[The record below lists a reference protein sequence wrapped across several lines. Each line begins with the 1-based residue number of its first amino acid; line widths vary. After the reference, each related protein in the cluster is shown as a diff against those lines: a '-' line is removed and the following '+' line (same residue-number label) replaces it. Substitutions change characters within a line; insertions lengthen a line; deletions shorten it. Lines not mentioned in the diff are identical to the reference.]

1 MDLSITK
8 KNGTREL
15 FNADR
20 INRSIERACKDLMD
34 PISMVMQIAT
44 ETRLTLYDG
53 MSTEEVDQATINA
66 ALQNVKDDIEYDKVA
81 TRLLLKTIYRHVLKE
96 YDKDDDD
103 DLALKH
109 EESFAPYVE
118 AGVAEGKLDKRMIE
132 KFDLKDLGR
141 ALRLERDEL
150 FQYAGLSTFL
160 NRYSLKN
167 MDQTPR
173 ETPQYF
179 FMRVAMGLSY
189 NEENPT
195 LWAKRFYDKMSRFA
209 YIAGGST
216 NLGAGTNIPALSNC
230 FLLEVHDDMGH
241 IAKSVADV
249 MLLSKGSGGL
259 GVSLTKLR
267 ASGSPLKSNNGA
279 STGPT
284 PFAKIMDTAI
294 RAIQRGG
301 KKKGACAFY
310 MEPWHLDF
318 MDFLDWKSNAGE
330 DYLRMRTANTAAFI
344 PDEFMKRVKAREDWY
359 LFDPADV
366 PELLE
371 LYGSAWSAKYA
382 EYVTKADAGE
392 MRAFKKMPAT
402 ELFRKMLVALQ
413 TTAHPWI
420 TWKDTVNLRALNNNT
435 GTIHMSNLCTEI
447 CLPQDRDNIAV
458 CNLASLNLAVHV
470 VNKEVLWGQLESS
483 VRLAIHQLDNL
494 IDINV
499 LPVPEAVKSDRENR
513 AIGLGIMG
521 LADALE
527 KMGLAYDSEPA
538 YDFTDRIFEF
548 VSYIA
553 IDESANLAQKRGP
566 YTHFH
571 GSEWSKGKVP
581 FDTLDTMERDR
592 GVKVTVT
599 RDSKHRGLNWDVLRE
614 KVKKGMRNATLLAT
628 APNANI
634 GLVAATTPGMDPR
647 FAQVFSRNKISGKY
661 LDVNHNLVKDL
672 KNLGL
677 WETVRNDIIEH
688 QGDISGIDAIPQY
701 IKDIYKTSFST
712 SPYAFIEVAARA
724 QKWMDQG
731 ISRNM
736 YLDVRDIDEIMK
748 IYMTAWEKGVK
759 TTYYLHMK
767 PQHTAEQSTVT
778 VNKSA
783 KMGKLGFGAIRAAA
797 AAAAQAGSVSPAVS
811 DANMTQHVI
820 PAQEIPGMDPL
831 STPSTIPMPVYE
843 VNLVSN
849 PGPQTIESIVE
860 GVDMQTNQSA
870 TTLVN
875 DIVQEIEVATP
886 VGSGFAAVASGA
898 TAFAPSIPF
907 PSAEPAPQAIP
918 KPKYQPLS
926 EIRTAFGSLGT
937 ASSGSNV
944 SVTSSGASGMA
955 SASGSSSANSTGST
969 SQGAIGFAAAKA
981 TTMPL
986 MATASASASAAT
998 SATATS
1004 SSSVS
1009 LSADEIKAAMAV
1021 AAQSKVKVIAS
1032 KNKTCPSDPA
1042 ELEQCDSCQ

>member
-8 KNGTREL
+8 NNGTREL

-53 MSTEEVDQATINA
+53 MTTEEVDQATINA
-66 ALQNVKDDIEYDKVA
+66 ALQNVKDDIAYDKVA
-81 TRLLLKTIYRHVLKE
+81 TRLLLKTIYRHVVKD
-96 YDKDDDD
+96 YDKEDEE
-103 DLALKH
+103 DLARKH
-109 EESFAPYVE
+109 EECFPAYVE
-118 AGVAEGKLDKRMIE
+118 SGVAEGKLDPRMAE
-132 KFDLKDLGR
+132 KFDLKELAR
-141 ALRLERDEL
+141 ALKIERDEL

-167 MDQTPR
+167 IDQTPK

-195 LWAKRFYDKMSRFA
+195 LWAKRFYDKMSKFA

-216 NLGAGTNIPALSNC
+216 NLGAGTNTPALSNC

-259 GVSLTKLR
+259 GVSMTKLR

-301 KKKGACAFY
+301 KKKGALAFY
-310 MEPWHLDF
+310 METWHLDF
-318 MDFLDWKSNAGE
+318 PDFIDWKQNNGD
-330 DYLRMRTANTAAFI
+330 DYMRMRTANTAAFI
-344 PDEFMKRVKAREDWY
+344 SDEFMKRVKAGDEWY

-371 LYGSAWSAKYA
+371 LYGSAFSAKYNEYIEKA
-382 EYVTKADAGE
+382 ESGQLRT
-392 MRAFKKMPAT
+392 FKKMPAT
-402 ELFRKMLVALQ
+402 ELFRKMLVSLQ

-420 TWKDTVNLRALNNNT
+420 TWKDTINLRALNNNT

-447 CLPQDRDNIAV
+447 CLPQDKDNIAV

-499 LPVPEAVKSDRENR
+499 LPVPEAVKSDKENR

-553 IDESANLAQKRGP
+553 IDESANLAQARGS
-566 YTHFH
+566 YAHFE
-571 GSEWSKGKVP
+571 GSGWSKGMVP
-581 FDTLDTMERDR
+581 FDTIDVMERDR
-592 GVKVTVT
+592 GVKVTIS
-599 RDSKHRGLNWDVLRE
+599 RESKHRGLNWDTLRE

-677 WETVRNDIIEH
+677 WEKVREDIIEH
-688 QGDISGIDAIPQY
+688 QGDISGIPAIPQY
-701 IKDIYKTSFST
+701 IKEIYKTSFST

-736 YLDVRDIDEIMK
+736 YLDVRDIEEIMK

-783 KMGKLGFGAIRAAA
+783 KLGKLGFSAVRTAAA
-797 AAAAQAGSVSPAVS
+797 SATVENAAQAVATEAASPAF
-811 DANMTQHVI
+811 DAAPT
-820 PAQEIPGMDPL
+820 
-831 STPSTIPMPVYE
+831 PVYE

-860 GVDMQTNQSA
+860 GVDVQPVQTA
-870 TTLVN
+870 ATLVN
-875 DIVQEIEVATP
+875 EIVQGLGQTQAQPVAQAVAP
-886 VGSGFAAVASGA
+886 VGTGFAAVASAA
-898 TAFAPSIPF
+898 TSFAPGIPF
-907 PSAEPAPQAIP
+907 PSAASAAQATQPAPTVTPSLASVAP
-918 KPKYQPLS
+918 AKPKYQSLTDMK
-926 EIRTAFGSLGT
+926 TAFGSV
-937 ASSGSNV
+937 GS
-944 SVTSSGASGMA
+944 AA
-955 SASGSSSANSTGST
+955 PAA
-969 SQGAIGFAAAKA
+969 QAAAAA
-981 TTMPL
+981 TKP
-986 MATASASASAAT
+986 AGFASAA
-998 SATATS
+998 SAASAAPMQASVSTA
-1004 SSSVS
+1004 SSVS
-1009 LSADEIKAAMAV
+1009 LSADEIQAAMAV
-1021 AAQSKVKVIAS
+1021 AAQSKVRVVAS

-1042 ELEQCDSCQ
+1042 ELAQCDSCQ